1 RQVDVLAGL
10 GAMSDKFGKS
20 SDKLTF

>member
-1 RQVDVLAGL
+1 LAGL

>member
-1 RQVDVLAGL
+1 VDVLSGL

>member
-20 SDKLTF
+20 SNKLTF